1 MTKIE
6 ETIGFL
12 KMLKGLNKTKV
23 EIDLILPMLAE
34 MQEEAIN
41 YTRCCET
48 LPDESEM
55 MAKRHKEYKDAI
67 KNVETLE
74 SGSFY
79 SGFRRCF
86 NWLKSYELVED

>member
-1 MTKIE
+1 
-6 ETIGFL
+6 
-12 KMLKGLNKTKV
+12 
-23 EIDLILPMLAE
+23 
-34 MQEEAIN
+34 
-41 YTRCCET
+41 
-48 LPDESEM
+48 